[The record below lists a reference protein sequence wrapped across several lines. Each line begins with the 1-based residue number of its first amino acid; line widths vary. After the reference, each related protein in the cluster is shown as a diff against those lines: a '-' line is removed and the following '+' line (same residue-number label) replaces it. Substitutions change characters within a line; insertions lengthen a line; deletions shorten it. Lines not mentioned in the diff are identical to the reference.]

1 VRFGVLAFALILV
14 GTSVPA
20 RSAPT
25 IDIRAQTQ
33 IQLESVKLQ
42 DEGVAEVTGQL
53 ADRLTGDGLG
63 GQTVSITINGDT
75 VSATTQPDGKFRAV
89 IGVPIGPTKVEL
101 GFRGSALLDPARLE
115 TVTDPSREQV
125 QLSILVDPDE
135 VIESAGAIET
145 IEIDK
150 NDVRNQRAV
159 RENKRIAG
167 VRLTV
172 STLDKSKLTVQIE
185 VGNATDT
192 TLKKLR
198 TVDTGTAFV
207 LSRKEAG
214 GPGSKRVRASF
225 PGDATRQPATA
236 EVTLE
241 IKGETHTTMKLST
254 TELAFEDELVV
265 TGKVTDDDE
274 AAMPR
279 VAVTLV
285 SGDRRLA
292 QGATDDKGAY
302 RFEVEGEIIG
312 QGQFGI
318 QVQSDIGIAYLKPSR
333 SEPAIIRVAAPQPV
347 PVSYTIAAFIATG
360 LAAGGFF
367 LARAKPWQK
376 LRRAKQAAE
385 IPANEGPAE
394 IMDGGL
400 VTNKPS
406 VISTLRRPQDDGFSG
421 VVRDT
426 VRSRPVPEAVVIL
439 VLGDVERSVRTTED
453 GSFTME
459 KLAPGEWRAEVAA
472 PGHVTERFNVSIPHR
487 GELRGVR
494 VDLVPV
500 RERVFQLY
508 RHAAEPVL
516 PEPRLWGVW
525 SPRQIVDHVKARTR
539 SPAMSDLTDFIEEVY
554 FSPRLAAETLLPDAK
569 QRVDRAIKER
579 AIKPPPTE
587 QAR

>member
-1 VRFGVLAFALILV
+1 MRFGVLAFAVILV
-14 GTSVPA
+14 GMSPRA
-20 RSAPT
+20 HSAPT

-33 IQLESVKLQ
+33 LQLESVKLR
-42 DEGVAEVTGQL
+42 DEGVAEVAGLL

-63 GQTVSITINGDT
+63 GQTVSITVNGDT
-75 VSATTQPDGKFRAV
+75 ITTSTQPDGRFRANV
-89 IGVPIGPTKVEL
+89 GVPVGPTKVEL
-101 GFRGSALLDPARLE
+101 SFRGSPLLDPSKLE

-125 QLSILVDPDE
+125 TLTILVDPDE
-135 VIESAGAIET
+135 VIEQT
-145 IEIDK
+145 R
-150 NDVRNQRAV
+150 VV
-159 RENKRIAG
+159 G
-167 VRLTV
+167 V
-172 STLDKSKLTVQIE
+172 KLTVTALGKAKLPIQIE

-198 TVDTGTAFV
+198 VVETGTPFT
-207 LSRKEAG
+207 LTRKDAG
-214 GPGSKRVRASF
+214 GPGSKRVRATF
-225 PGDATRQPATA
+225 AGDATRQTATA

-241 IKGETHTTMKLST
+241 LKGETQTSMTVST
-254 TELAFEDELVV
+254 TKLAYEDDLVV
-265 TGKVTDDDE
+265 TGKVTDDDG

-292 QGATDDKGAY
+292 QGATDPKGAY

-312 QGQFGI
+312 QGQFAV
-318 QVQSDIGIAYLKPSR
+318 QVQSDIGISYLKPSR

-367 LARAKPWQK
+367 LARSKPWSK

-385 IPANEGPAE
+385 IPANEGTTE

-406 VISTLRRPQDDGFSG
+406 VISTLRRPHDDGFSG

-426 VRSRPVPEAVVIL
+426 VRSRHVPEAVVTL
-439 VLGDVERSVRTTED
+439 TLGDVERSVRTAED
-453 GSFTME
+453 GSFTIE
-459 KLAPGEWRAEVAA
+459 RLAPGEWRAEVAA
-472 PGHVTERFNVSIPHR
+472 PGHVTERFGVSIPHR

-525 SPRQIVDHVKARTR
+525 SPRQIVDHVKSKKR
-539 SPAMSDLTDFIEEVY
+539 SPAMSDLTDFVEEVY
-554 FSPRLAAETLLPDAK
+554 FSPRLAAETLIPGAK
-569 QRVDRAIKER
+569 ERVERAIKER
-579 AIKPPPTE
+579 VRVDDNIG
-587 QAR
+587 ARP

>member
-1 VRFGVLAFALILV
+1 MSPRAH
-14 GTSVPA
+14 
-20 RSAPT
+20 SAPT

-33 IQLESVKLQ
+33 LQLESVKLR
-42 DEGVAEVTGQL
+42 DEGVAEVAGLL

-63 GQTVSITINGDT
+63 GQTVSITVNGDT
-75 VSATTQPDGKFRAV
+75 ITTSTQPDGRFRANV
-89 IGVPIGPTKVEL
+89 GVPVGPTKVEL
-101 GFRGSALLDPARLE
+101 SFRGSPLLDPSKLE

-125 QLSILVDPDE
+125 TLTILVDPDE
-135 VIESAGAIET
+135 VIEQT
-145 IEIDK
+145 R
-150 NDVRNQRAV
+150 VV
-159 RENKRIAG
+159 G
-167 VRLTV
+167 VKLTV
-172 STLDKSKLTVQIE
+172 TALGKAKLPVQIE

-198 TVDTGTAFV
+198 VVEAGTPFT
-207 LSRKEAG
+207 LTRKDAG
-214 GPGSKRVRASF
+214 GPGSKRVRATF
-225 PGDATRQPATA
+225 AGDATRQTATA

-241 IKGETHTTMKLST
+241 LKGETQTSMTVST
-254 TELAFEDELVV
+254 TKLAYEDDLVV
-265 TGKVTDDDE
+265 TGKVTDDDG

-292 QGATDDKGAY
+292 QGATDGKGAY

-312 QGQFGI
+312 QGQFAV
-318 QVQSDIGIAYLKPSR
+318 QVQSDIGISYLKPSR

-367 LARAKPWQK
+367 LARSKPWLK

-385 IPANEGPAE
+385 IPANEGTTE

-406 VISTLRRPQDDGFSG
+406 VISTLRRPHDDGFSG

-426 VRSRPVPEAVVIL
+426 VRSRHVPEAVVTL
-439 VLGDVERSVRTTED
+439 TLGDVERSVRTAED
-453 GSFTME
+453 GSFTIE
-459 KLAPGEWRAEVAA
+459 RLAPGEWRAEVAA
-472 PGHVTERFNVSIPHR
+472 PGHVTERFGVSIPHR

-525 SPRQIVDHVKARTR
+525 SPRQIVDHVKSKKR
-539 SPAMSDLTDFIEEVY
+539 SPAMSDLTDFVEEVY
-554 FSPRLAAETLLPDAK
+554 FSPRLAAETLLPGAK
-569 QRVDRAIKER
+569 ERVERAIKER
-579 AIKPPPTE
+579 VRVDDNIG
-587 QAR
+587 ARP

>member
-1 VRFGVLAFALILV
+1 MRFGVLAIAVILL
-14 GTSVPA
+14 GMSPA
-20 RSAPT
+20 AHSAPT
-25 IDIRAQTQ
+25 IDIRARTQ
-33 IQLESVKLQ
+33 LQLESVKLR
-42 DEGVAEVTGQL
+42 DRGVAEVSGQL
-53 ADRLTGDGLG
+53 LDHLTGDGLAG
-63 GQTVSITINGDT
+63 ETVYITINGET
-75 VSATTQPDGKFRAV
+75 VSASTQPDGSFRAL
-89 IGVPIGPTKVEL
+89 IDVPIGPTKVEL
-101 GFRGSALLDPARLE
+101 AFRGGALLDPAKHE

-125 QLSILVDPDE
+125 QLSILVDPEDVVEGSDE
-135 VIESAGAIET
+135 NRRV
-145 IEIDK
+145 
-150 NDVRNQRAV
+150 V
-159 RENKRIAG
+159 G
-167 VRLTV
+167 V
-172 STLDKSKLTVQIE
+172 KLTVNALDKAKLPVRIE
-185 VGNATDT
+185 VGNATDVA
-192 TLKKLR
+192 LEELR
-198 TVDTGTAFV
+198 TIETGTIFT
-207 LSRKEAG
+207 LLRKDAG
-214 GPGSKRVRASF
+214 GPGSKRVRATF
-225 PGDATRQPATA
+225 AGDATRQAATT

-241 IKGETHTTMKLST
+241 LKGGTRTSMAVST
-254 TELAFEDELVV
+254 TELAYEDDLVV
-265 TGKVTDDDE
+265 SGTVTDDDG
-274 AAMPR
+274 AAMSR

-292 QGATDDKGAY
+292 QGATNDKGAY

-312 QGQFGI
+312 QGQFAV

-367 LARAKPWQK
+367 LARSKPWNK
-376 LRRAKQAAE
+376 LRRSKQAAD

-426 VRSRPVPEAVVIL
+426 VRSRPVPEAVVTL
-439 VLGDVERSVRTTED
+439 TLGDIERSVRTAAD
-453 GSFTME
+453 GSFTIE
-459 KLAPGEWRAEVAA
+459 KLGVGEWRADVAA
-472 PGHVTERFNVSIPHR
+472 PGHVTERFGVSIPHR

-516 PEPRLWGVW
+516 PEPRLWGIW
-525 SPRQIVDHVKARTR
+525 SPRQIVDHVKSKAR
-539 SPAMSDLTDFIEEVY
+539 SPAMSELTDFIEEVY
-554 FSPRLAAETLLPDAK
+554 FSSRLAAEALLPGAK
-569 QRVDRAIKER
+569 ERVERAIKER
-579 AIKPPPTE
+579 TIKPPPAE

>member
-1 VRFGVLAFALILV
+1 MRFGVLAFALIVV
-14 GTSVPA
+14 GASTPA

-33 IQLESVKLQ
+33 LQLESVKLR
-42 DEGVAEVTGQL
+42 DEGVAEVSGQL
-53 ADRLTGDGLG
+53 SDRLTGDGLG
-63 GQTVSITINGDT
+63 GQTVTITINGQT
-75 VSATTQPDGKFRAV
+75 VTASTQPDGKFRAIV
-89 IGVPIGPTKVEL
+89 GVPIGPAAVAL
-101 GFRGSALLDPARLE
+101 GFGGGPLLDPAKLE
-115 TVTDPSREQV
+115 TITDPSREQV
-125 QLSILVDPDE
+125 QLSILVDPE
-135 VIESAGAIET
+135 VT
-145 IEIDK
+145 
-150 NDVRNQRAV
+150 AV
-159 RENKRIAG
+159 G

-172 STLDKSKLTVQIE
+172 NALDKAKLPVE
-185 VGNATDT
+185 VAVGNAADT
-192 TLKKLR
+192 TLEKLR
-198 TVDTGTAFV
+198 TVDTGTPFT
-207 LSRKEAG
+207 LTRKEAG

-225 PGDATRQPATA
+225 AGDTTRQAATV

-241 IKGETHTTMKLST
+241 IKGDTRTSMTVST
-254 TELAFEDELVV
+254 TDLAFEDDLVV
-265 TGKVTDDDE
+265 TGKVTDDE
-274 AAMPR
+274 GTAMPR

-292 QGATDDKGAY
+292 QGATDAKGAY

-333 SEPAIIRVAAPQPV
+333 SEPVIIRVAAPQPV

-367 LARAKPWQK
+367 LARSKPWLK
-376 LRRAKQAAE
+376 LRRAKQAAD
-385 IPANEGPAE
+385 IPANEGPTE

-439 VLGDVERSVRTTED
+439 VLGDVERSVRTADD
-453 GSFTME
+453 GSFALE
-459 KLAPGEWRAEVAA
+459 KLAPGDWRAEVAA
-472 PGHVTERFNVSIPHR
+472 PGHVTERFTVSIPHR

-516 PEPRLWGVW
+516 PEARLWGVW
-525 SPRQIVDHVKARTR
+525 SPRQIVDHVKSKKR
-539 SPAMSDLTDFIEEVY
+539 SPAMSDLTDFVEEVY
-554 FSPRLAAETLLPDAK
+554 FSPRLAAETLLPGAK
-569 QRVDRAIKER
+569 ERVERAIKER
-579 AIKPPPTE
+579 TYKPAAVDHAPG
-587 QAR
+587 A

>member
-1 VRFGVLAFALILV
+1 MRFGVLAFAVILV
-14 GTSVPA
+14 GMSPRA
-20 RSAPT
+20 HSAPT

-33 IQLESVKLQ
+33 LQLESVKLR
-42 DEGVAEVTGQL
+42 DEGVAEVAGML

-63 GQTVSITINGDT
+63 GQTVSITVNGDT
-75 VSATTQPDGKFRAV
+75 ITTSTQPDGRFRANV
-89 IGVPIGPTKVEL
+89 GVPVGPTKVEL
-101 GFRGSALLDPARLE
+101 SFRGSPLLDPSKLE

-125 QLSILVDPDE
+125 TLTILVDPDE
-135 VIESAGAIET
+135 VIEQT
-145 IEIDK
+145 R
-150 NDVRNQRAV
+150 VV
-159 RENKRIAG
+159 G
-167 VRLTV
+167 V
-172 STLDKSKLTVQIE
+172 KLTVTALGKAKLPIQIE

-198 TVDTGTAFV
+198 VVETGTPFT
-207 LSRKEAG
+207 LTRKDAG
-214 GPGSKRVRASF
+214 GPGSKRVRATF
-225 PGDATRQPATA
+225 AGDATRQTATA

-241 IKGETHTTMKLST
+241 LKGETQTSMTVST
-254 TELAFEDELVV
+254 TKLAFEDDLVV
-265 TGKVTDDDE
+265 TGKVTDDDG

-292 QGATDDKGAY
+292 QGATDPKGAY

-312 QGQFGI
+312 QGQFAV
-318 QVQSDIGIAYLKPSR
+318 QVQSDIGISYLKPSR

-367 LARAKPWQK
+367 LARSKPWSK

-385 IPANEGPAE
+385 IPANEGTTE

-406 VISTLRRPQDDGFSG
+406 VISTLRRPHDDGFSG

-426 VRSRPVPEAVVIL
+426 VRSRHVPEAVVTL
-439 VLGDVERSVRTTED
+439 TLGDVERSVRTAED
-453 GSFTME
+453 GSFTIE
-459 KLAPGEWRAEVAA
+459 RLAPGEWRAEVAA
-472 PGHVTERFNVSIPHR
+472 PGHVTERFGVSIPHR

-525 SPRQIVDHVKARTR
+525 SPRQIVDHVKSKKR
-539 SPAMSDLTDFIEEVY
+539 SPAMSDLTDFVEEVY
-554 FSPRLAAETLLPDAK
+554 FSPRLAAETLIPGAK
-569 QRVDRAIKER
+569 ERVERAIKER
-579 AIKPPPTE
+579 VRVDDNIG
-587 QAR
+587 ARP

>member
-1 VRFGVLAFALILV
+1 MRFWVLAVALIVV
-14 GTSVPA
+14 GASAPA

-33 IQLESVKLQ
+33 LQLESVKLR
-42 DEGVAEVTGQL
+42 DEGLAEVAGQL
-53 ADRLTGDGLG
+53 LDRLTGDGLG
-63 GQTVSITINGDT
+63 GQSVSITIDGQIT
-75 VSATTQPDGKFRAV
+75 TTTTQPDGRFRAIV
-89 IGVPIGPTKVEL
+89 GVPIGQTKVEL
-101 GFRGSALLDPARLE
+101 GFRGSALLDPSKLE
-115 TVTDPSREQV
+115 VTTDPSREQV

-135 VIESAGAIET
+135 VTEGQGDA
-145 IEIDK
+145 
-150 NDVRNQRAV
+150 R
-159 RENKRIAG
+159 RIVG

-172 STLDKSKLTVQIE
+172 DRVSGALDRAKLPVQIE
-185 VGNATDT
+185 VGNAAD
-192 TLKKLR
+192 LALHKLR
-198 TVDTGTAFV
+198 VVETGTPFT
-207 LSRKEAG
+207 LTRKDAK
-214 GPGSKRVRASF
+214 GPGTKRVRATF
-225 PGDATRQPATA
+225 AGDATRQLATT
-236 EVTLE
+236 EVTVE
-241 IKGETHTTMKLST
+241 IKGETHTSMKVSS
-254 TELAFEDELVV
+254 TELAYEDELVV
-265 TGKVTDDDE
+265 TGKVTDDDG
-274 AAMPR
+274 AAMSR

-292 QGATDDKGAY
+292 QGATDDKGTY

-318 QVQSDIGIAYLKPSR
+318 QVQSDIGVAYLKPSR

-347 PVSYTIAAFIATG
+347 PVSYTIAAFLATG

-367 LARAKPWQK
+367 LARSKPWKK

-394 IMDGGL
+394 ILDGGL

-439 VLGDVERSVRTTED
+439 VLGDVERSVRTADD
-453 GSFTME
+453 GSFTIE
-459 KLAPGEWRAEVAA
+459 KLAVGEWRAEVAA

-508 RHAAEPVL
+508 RRAAEPVL
-516 PEPRLWGVW
+516 PEARLWGIW
-525 SPRQIVDHVKARTR
+525 SPRQIVDHVKSKKR
-539 SPAMSDLTDFIEEVY
+539 SPAMSDLTDFVEEVY
-554 FSPRLAAETLLPDAK
+554 FSPRLAAETLLSGAK
-569 QRVDRAIKER
+569 ERVDRAIQER
-579 AIKPPPTE
+579 AVKPPAADQGRPG
-587 QAR
+587 

>member
-1 VRFGVLAFALILV
+1 MRFGALTIALILV
-14 GTSVPA
+14 GASAPA

-33 IQLESVKLQ
+33 LQLESVKLR
-42 DEGVAEVTGQL
+42 DKGVAEVSGQL
-53 ADRLTGDGLG
+53 SDRLTGDGLG
-63 GQTVSITINGDT
+63 GQSVTITIDGDSVT
-75 VSATTQPDGKFRAV
+75 ASTQPDGKFRAV
-89 IGVPIGPTKVEL
+89 IGVPTGPTKVEL
-101 GFRGSALLDPARLE
+101 GFRGSALLDPTRLE

-125 QLSILVDPDE
+125 QLSILVDPED
-135 VIESAGAIET
+135 VIEAT
-145 IEIDK
+145 
-150 NDVRNQRAV
+150 NDA
-159 RENKRIAG
+159 KRIVG

-172 STLDKSKLTVQIE
+172 NTLDQAKLPVE
-185 VGNATDT
+185 VEIGSSTDT

-198 TVDTGTAFV
+198 DVETGTAFV
-207 LSRKEAG
+207 LSRKDAG
-214 GPGSKRVRASF
+214 GPGSKRVRATF
-225 PGDATRQPATA
+225 RGDPTRQTATT

-241 IKGETHTTMKLST
+241 MKGETQTSMKLST
-254 TELAFEDELVV
+254 TNLAFEDELVV
-265 TGKVTDDDE
+265 TGKVTDDDGN
-274 AAMPR
+274 AMSR

-292 QGATDDKGAY
+292 QGATDDNGAY

-312 QGQFGI
+312 EGQFAI

-406 VISTLRRPQDDGFSG
+406 VISTLRRPSDDGFSG

-426 VRSRPVPEAVVIL
+426 VRSRPVPEAVVML
-439 VLGDVERSVRTTED
+439 VLGDLERSVRTAED
-453 GSFTME
+453 GSFTIE
-459 KLAPGEWRAEVAA
+459 KLAIGEWRAEVAA
-472 PGHVTERFNVSIPHR
+472 PGHVTERFGVSIPHR

-525 SPRQIVDHVKARTR
+525 SPRQIVDHVKSKKR
-539 SPAMSDLTDFIEEVY
+539 SPAMSDLTDFVEEVY
-554 FSPRLAAETLLPDAK
+554 FSPRLAAEALLPGAK
-569 QRVDRAIKER
+569 ERVDRAIQER
-579 AIKPPPTE
+579 AVKPPAQT
-587 QAR
+587 